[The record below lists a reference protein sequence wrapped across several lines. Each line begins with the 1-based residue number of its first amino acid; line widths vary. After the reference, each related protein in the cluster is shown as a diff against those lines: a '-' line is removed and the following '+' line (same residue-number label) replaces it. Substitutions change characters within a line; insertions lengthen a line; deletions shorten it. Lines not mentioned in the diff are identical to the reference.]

1 MPTFERGDIVRVP
14 FPYVDRNVTHHR
26 PAVVVA
32 SDLGLTGM
40 LTWVLMVTSAENR
53 RWPGDVTIADHLA
66 SGLPIPSI
74 VRTSKLVTVLTRRA
88 EKRGRLGTAE
98 LAAVEAELAAN
109 LRLTFPHGGFHE

>member
-1 MPTFERGDIVRVP
+1 MPTFESGDIVRVP

-26 PAVVVA
+26 PAMVVA

-40 LTWVLMVTSAENR
+40 LTWVLMVTAAENR
-53 RWPGDVTIADHLA
+53 RWPGDIAIADHLA

-88 EKRGRLGTAE
+88 QKLGRLSRGN
-98 LAAVEAELAAN
+98 LAAVEAELASH
-109 LRLTFPHGGFHE
+109 LRITSAHGGFNE